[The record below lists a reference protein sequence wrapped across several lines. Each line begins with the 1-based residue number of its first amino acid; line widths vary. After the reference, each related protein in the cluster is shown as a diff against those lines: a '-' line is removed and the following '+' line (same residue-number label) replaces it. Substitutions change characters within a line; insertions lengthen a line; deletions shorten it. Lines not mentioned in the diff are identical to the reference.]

1 MLGHPKRRRRQRR
14 RRKKQGDHIATTNG
28 LNSQKRLS
36 SQANNGNHRLHSDCH
51 INDSISQSEN
61 DGQNAITNGLNSQK
75 RSSSQLEDKNEI
87 NKPSRVRRCP
97 DRYGTTISEDYVFN
111 VQLLEYC
118 YNVNTVPQSYSA
130 AMKSDNRMKWQLA
143 MEREYGSLL
152 KYNTFVLVDR
162 PKNHEVITGRWVYSL
177 KNVLN
182 PIDREKA
189 RWVAKGFLQ
198 KYGETFR
205 DTFAPM
211 SKLTTI
217 RLLMLFCACFGF
229 IAHQIDI
236 ETAFLNAELDYP
248 IYMEQPQGF
257 CKDKSKVCLLRKSL
271 YGLKQSAKLWN
282 ENVHNFLLE
291 IGFIRCNADLCLYR
305 KETQHGIV
313 FIIIWVDDIVIVS
326 NSFQLVK
333 EFKIQIS
340 KKYTVKDLG
349 VLKHFLGIEFNVT
362 GESVHMSQSAYCKSI
377 LERFGMTNCNPIKI
391 PCEKNIH
398 DELRAHK
405 DSPIFEDP
413 TKYRELVGSLIYLQ
427 QVTRPD
433 ISFITN
439 ILGQNMSAP
448 TQFAWELGLKT
459 LRYLKGTINFSLNY
473 YKSNK
478 LELVGFSDAD
488 WGNGPDRKSQSGYCF
503 YLAPNSSPV
512 SWTSRKQKL
521 VATSTCNSEYVA
533 LSEAVSECIWLQQL
547 LKDINLKGVQ
557 SHPAKMF
564 CDNTSAIALGDN
576 ACYHRRSKHIDIKH
590 HHVRDEQARGTISIS
605 HIPSNDNVADGFTKA
620 LTYPLFRK
628 FQNNITKMP

>member
-1 MLGHPKRRRRQRR
+1 M
-14 RRKKQGDHIATTNG
+14 
-28 LNSQKRLS
+28 NSQKRLS

-75 RSSSQLEDKNEI
+75 RSSSQVDDKNE
-87 NKPSRVRRCP
+87 NARPSRVRRCP
-97 DRYGTTISEDYVFN
+97 DRYGNIVTERDGSIVSEDYIFN

-257 CKDKSKVCLLRKSL
+257 CKDKSKVCLLRKS
-271 YGLKQSAKLWN
+271 
-282 ENVHNFLLE
+282 
-291 IGFIRCNADLCLYR
+291 
-305 KETQHGIV
+305 
-313 FIIIWVDDIVIVS
+313 II
-326 NSFQLVK
+326 
-333 EFKIQIS
+333 
-340 KKYTVKDLG
+340 
-349 VLKHFLGIEFNVT
+349 
-362 GESVHMSQSAYCKSI
+362 
-377 LERFGMTNCNPIKI
+377 
-391 PCEKNIH
+391 
-398 DELRAHK
+398 
-405 DSPIFEDP
+405 
-413 TKYRELVGSLIYLQ
+413 
-427 QVTRPD
+427 
-433 ISFITN
+433 
-439 ILGQNMSAP
+439 
-448 TQFAWELGLKT
+448 
-459 LRYLKGTINFSLNY
+459 
-473 YKSNK
+473 
-478 LELVGFSDAD
+478 
-488 WGNGPDRKSQSGYCF
+488 
-503 YLAPNSSPV
+503 
-512 SWTSRKQKL
+512 
-521 VATSTCNSEYVA
+521 
-533 LSEAVSECIWLQQL
+533 
-547 LKDINLKGVQ
+547 
-557 SHPAKMF
+557 F
-564 CDNTSAIALGDN
+564 C
-576 ACYHRRSKHIDIKH
+576 
-590 HHVRDEQARGTISIS
+590 
-605 HIPSNDNVADGFTKA
+605 
-620 LTYPLFRK
+620 
-628 FQNNITKMP
+628 